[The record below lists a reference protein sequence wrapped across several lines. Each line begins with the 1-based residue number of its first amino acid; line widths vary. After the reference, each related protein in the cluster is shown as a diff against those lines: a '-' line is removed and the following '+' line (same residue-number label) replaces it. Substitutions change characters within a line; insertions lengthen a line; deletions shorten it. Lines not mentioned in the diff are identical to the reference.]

1 MKRLPLLLTITLL
14 LMAASS
20 CFHDANIVEALDRAD
35 LLMEDAPDSALTTLE
50 TIDSVTIARDHSLY
64 PRYALLITQARYKNF
79 IEETS
84 DSLISIALDHYAGTT
99 TPEEI
104 KVNYYTG
111 TINLYT
117 QNYEKALRHG
127 LTAHDL
133 AQQLVDTLWIA
144 RSSELIADIFHL
156 NHLHDEAIAYSTIAR
171 DCYRA
176 IGKTNNELTACI
188 DIAIYNYN
196 LGLYKKSQLQLDSI
210 QAEALNKGQL
220 NLIGS
225 CYKSLLPAYL
235 KQNKPYDALSA
246 FDKYLSIEDDIIPA
260 QAYIYASNAWL
271 DLGFVDKCYEMLD
284 SASNKGLNLND
295 SILFLEIQAQAH
307 FKDKKYELA
316 YLKMKECAYADDDN
330 ATALLKQSA
339 LRTQNEYNNVVAR
352 RAHNTATFKNNVLL
366 IIVLF
371 LLVLFVSIFVYTKH
385 RRKKIISN
393 LESQIAEIKNLYE
406 DGLSTYKRNAKQQ
419 EIHKTELNAKM
430 HKLLTN
436 RFAIINSLCTQYW
449 EDSETPVDSMLLVKQ
464 FEKELNALKSN
475 DNISSISQI
484 VNESLDNILEKLK
497 IDVPTL
503 KDDEI
508 TLVSLIYAGLSSRL
522 ICILLKLKIATFY
535 TKRNRIKKKIA
546 QIESENANHYLRYF

>member
-1 MKRLPLLLTITLL
+1 
-14 LMAASS
+14 MAASS
-20 CFHDANIVEALDRAD
+20 CTHDRAIVNALESAD
-35 LLMEDAPDSALTTLE
+35 MMMETAPDSSLMSLE
-50 TIDSVTIARDHSLY
+50 TIDPAAIARDRSLY
-64 PRYALLITQARYKNF
+64 PRYALLLTQARYKNF
-79 IEETS
+79 IDETS
-84 DSLISIALDHYAGTT
+84 DSLISIALDHYKGSSTT
-99 TPEEI
+99 EEI
-104 KVNYYTG
+104 KAKYYTG
-111 TINLYT
+111 TINLYIH
-117 QNYEKALRHG
+117 NHEKALRHG
-127 LTAHDL
+127 LTAYDIASRL
-133 AQQLVDTLWIA
+133 ADTLWIA

-156 NHLHDEAIAYSTIAR
+156 NHLHNEAIAYSTIAR

-196 LGLYKKSQLQLDSI
+196 LGLYQKSQLQLDSI
-210 QAEALNKGQL
+210 EAEARNKGQL

-235 KQNKPYDALSA
+235 KQNKPYEALSS

-271 DLGFVDKCYEMLD
+271 NLGFVDKCYEMLD
-284 SASNKGLNLND
+284 SAINKGLNLND
-295 SILFLEIQAQAH
+295 SILLLEIQAQAH

-339 LRTQNEYNNVVAR
+339 LRTQNEYNSLVAQ

-366 IIVLF
+366 IIISF
-371 LLVLFVSIFVYTKH
+371 LLVLIVSIFVYTRQRK
-385 RRKKIISN
+385 KKIISN

-406 DGLSTYKRNAKQQ
+406 DGLSTYKQNAKQQ
-419 EIHKTELNAKM
+419 EIHKAELNAKM

-449 EDSETPVDSMLLVKQ
+449 EDSETAVDNKLLVKQ
-464 FEKELNALKSN
+464 FEKELNTLKSK
-475 DNISSISQI
+475 DNISSMYQI

-497 IDVPTL
+497 FDIPTL

-535 TKRNRIKKKIA
+535 TKRNRIKKKIS
-546 QIESENANHYLRYF
+546 QLPSDIANKYLLKLNMSK